1 MIRTEKKVWNPRTKK
16 WVINNAFSVY
26 RNVDEDGY
34 CTCWRCRK
42 QREIEKLHIPDELF
56 EL

>member
-1 MIRTEKKVWNPRTKK
+1 MIRTEKKVCNPRTKK